1 MAYTVLLVDDS
12 ETIREA
18 MVRAFAM
25 TRLPMDEILRAA
37 NGAEALEVL
46 KSRWVDI
53 VLTDINMPT
62 MGGEE
67 LVRAMK
73 ADAELSDI
81 PVAVLSSD
89 GSKARIDRLNEMGIV
104 GYLRKPCRPESIR
117 DLLHA
122 VLGEWT

>member
-25 TRLPMDEILRAA
+25 SRLPMDEILRAA
-37 NGAEALEVL
+37 NGIEALGVL
-46 KSRWVDI
+46 RERWVDI

-73 ADAELSDI
+73 ADTELSDI

-89 GSKARIDRLNEMGIV
+89 GSKARMDRLRGMGVV
-104 GYLRKPCRPESIR
+104 GYLRKPCRPETIR
-117 DLLHA
+117 DLLHD
-122 VLGEWT
+122 VLGDWT